1 MRNNNSAIIRKIT
14 WRSMAADRKRNFFV
28 IVAITLT
35 TVLLAVAFSIG
46 ISMLDSL
53 KLQKIRMA
61 ASIAHAYI

>member
-1 MRNNNSAIIRKIT
+1 
-14 WRSMAADRKRNFFV
+14 MAADRKRNFFV